1 VHLSLTAN
9 PSHLEAVNPVVLG
22 KVRAKQD
29 QHGDPERGA
38 VLPILLHGDAAFAGQ
53 GVVAEC
59 FGLSGLKGHRTGG
72 TIHIII
78 NNQIGYTTLPEN
90 ARSSRYSTDM
100 AKMLMVPVLHVHG
113 ENPEAVV
120 HVMRLA
126 ADYRWKF
133 AKDVVVDLV
142 CFRRFGHNEGD
153 EPYFTQPLMYE
164 RIRTRPAL
172 DQVYAEKL
180 RDEQVVTPEAVD
192 AMAAERRDQLNAD
205 YDAIHGSVCVFPEP
219 AFYDNWRDYS
229 GAYSPVTLETGL
241 PRDRLTSLSRAL
253 NAFPEGFNRN
263 PKLDKL
269 LARRLEAVE
278 AGEGIDWAN
287 AEALAFASLLAEG
300 HPVRLSGQDSG
311 RGTFSQRHSVLMD
324 MQTGEGYVALNALAQ
339 DQAPYSVYDSPLS
352 EAGVLGFEYGYS
364 LARPEGLVLWEAQ
377 FGDFANNAQAVID
390 LFIASGEA
398 KWQRLSG
405 VTLLLPHGL
414 EGLGPEHSSARL
426 ERFLQLCAGENMQV
440 CNLTTPAQ
448 YFHLLR
454 RQVKAAFRK
463 PLIIMTPKSLL
474 RHPLAVSSL
483 DQLAKGTFRGVMEDP
498 EADSGAATVLF
509 CSGKIFYDLLQR
521 RRELKRSEAA
531 IVRLELLY
539 PFPQSQL
546 RMVIKR
552 FKQAQHFAWVQEEP
566 ENMGAWR
573 FIRPRLE
580 AVVSKPLSYIGR
592 RESPTPAT
600 GFPHVFRREQAE
612 ILDRAIGPKPS

>member
-1 VHLSLTAN
+1 
-9 PSHLEAVNPVVLG
+9 
-22 KVRAKQD
+22 
-29 QHGDPERGA
+29 
-38 VLPILLHGDAAFAGQ
+38 
-53 GVVAEC
+53 
-59 FGLSGLKGHRTGG
+59 
-72 TIHIII
+72 
-78 NNQIGYTTLPEN
+78 
-90 ARSSRYSTDM
+90 
-100 AKMLMVPVLHVHG
+100 
-113 ENPEAVV
+113 V

-126 ADYRWKF
+126 ADYRWEF
-133 AKDVVVDLV
+133 GKDVVVDLV

-164 RIRTRPAL
+164 RIHQRPAL

-180 RDEQVVTPEAVD
+180 LDEKAVTSETIED
-192 AMAAERRDQLNAD
+192 MAADLRGRLNAD
-205 YDAIHGSVCVFPEP
+205 YDAIHGSVCVFPEHG
-219 AFYDNWRDYS
+219 FYEGWRDYS

-241 PRDRLTSLSRAL
+241 SRDRLVSLARAL
-253 NAFPEGFNRN
+253 NTLPEGFNRN
-263 PKLDKL
+263 PKLGKL

-278 AGEGIDWAN
+278 TGEGIDWAN
-287 AEALAFASLLAEG
+287 AEALAFASLLVEG

-311 RGTFSQRHSVLMD
+311 RGTFSQRHSVLVD
-324 MQTGEGYVALNALAQ
+324 MKTGKSHAPLNKLAQ
-339 DQAPYSVYDSPLS
+339 DQAVFSVYDSPLS

-377 FGDFANNAQAVID
+377 FGDFANNAQSVID

-405 VTLLLPHGL
+405 ITLLLPHGW

-454 RQVKAAFRK
+454 RQVKAAYRK
-463 PLIIMTPKSLL
+463 PLVVMTPKSLL

-483 DQLAKGTFRGVMEDP
+483 DQLAKGTFRGVMEDS
-498 EADSGAATVLF
+498 EAEGTAATVLF
-509 CSGKIFYDLLQR
+509 CSGKIFFDLLQR
-521 RRELKRSEAA
+521 RRELNRPDMA

-552 FKQAQHFAWVQEEP
+552 FKQAQRFVWVQEEP

-573 FIRPRLE
+573 FIRQRLE
-580 AVVSKPLSYIGR
+580 AVVGQPLAYIGR

-612 ILDRAIGPKPS
+612 ILEGAIGPKG